1 VATFTRLKSGSW
13 RVQVR
18 RKGKYVNN
26 TFLRLKDGEEWALET
41 ERRIDRGEPTS
52 GAREA
57 KTFGDIIRLHRADLQ
72 EVGKRIGRS
81 KTASLAFLER
91 RLGRLK
97 LSELDREHLIDF
109 GKERAREG
117 AGAVTLGMDLGY
129 IRTIVSHAAAVHG
142 ITVSTDGIG
151 LARIA
156 LARLGLVGKGDER
169 DRRPTEDELN
179 RLTAACNTDPR
190 QKIPLGR
197 IIRFAVATA
206 MRQDEICRV
215 EWTDYDYPNKMLT
228 IRDRKDPR
236 RKNGNDQRI
245 PLLDVSGY
253 DACGI
258 IEEQRALS
266 DRNSGRI
273 FPYNG
278 RSVGTAFRRRCRI
291 LKIIDLHFHDLRHEG
306 TSRLFEAGFSIEQVA
321 LVTGHKDWKM
331 LRRYTHLKPENL
343 HGHCAKEPPAS
354 LPQPARAYA
363 VGVRRSL
370 MLGRRD

>member
-52 GAREA
+52 GTREA

-97 LSELDREHLIDF
+97 LSELDRERLIEF

-129 IRTIVSHAAAVHG
+129 IKTIVSHAAAVHG

-179 RLTAACNTDPR
+179 RLIATCDTNPR
-190 QKIPLGR
+190 QRIPLGR
-197 IIRFAVATA
+197 IIRFAIATA

-215 EWTDYDYPNKMLT
+215 DWTDYDYPNKMLA

-258 IEEQRALS
+258 IEEQRAL
-266 DRNSGRI
+266 
-273 FPYNG
+273 
-278 RSVGTAFRRRCRI
+278 
-291 LKIIDLHFHDLRHEG
+291 
-306 TSRLFEAGFSIEQVA
+306 
-321 LVTGHKDWKM
+321 
-331 LRRYTHLKPENL
+331 
-343 HGHCAKEPPAS
+343 
-354 LPQPARAYA
+354 
-363 VGVRRSL
+363 
-370 MLGRRD
+370 